1 MKSCCSVI
9 VAVVVVAMLGFG
21 DNLEFTRK
29 SLVVAMGSLDR
40 LYDRLYLN
48 WITRD
53 SKLKG
58 Y

>member
-1 MKSCCSVI
+1 MI
-9 VAVVVVAMLGFG
+9 VEVVVVAMLGFG
-21 DNLEFTRK
+21 GNLEFTRK
-29 SLVVAMGSLDR
+29 SLVIAMGSLDR

-48 WITRD
+48 WVTRD

>member
-1 MKSCCSVI
+1 MI
-9 VAVVVVAMLGFG
+9 VVVVVVAMLGFG
-21 DNLEFTRK
+21 GNLEFTRK
-29 SLVVAMGSLDR
+29 SLVVAVGSLDV

-48 WITRD
+48 RVTRD

>member
-1 MKSCCSVI
+1 MV
-9 VAVVVVAMLGFG
+9 VVVVVVAILGFG
-21 DNLEFTRK
+21 GNLEFTRK
-29 SLVVAMGSLDR
+29 SLVVAMGSPDR

-48 WITRD
+48 WVTRD

>member
-1 MKSCCSVI
+1 MI
-9 VAVVVVAMLGFG
+9 VVVVVVAMLGFG